1 MRARKAERC
10 LQRASAA
17 IENGSI
23 DEATSALEEA
33 RQLDPS
39 STRVQELTARL
50 EALSQPKPDLDLQ
63 LEAFSYSEP
72 EAPKRGF
79 IALAVA
85 VVCALALLG
94 IGGWE
99 AWTHQAELMTR
110 LPSHSAVDAKSGS
123 SAPTAATSAPGP
135 TESHASVGAV
145 PEPAVETKVVQPEVV
160 TEKPLPITDTVASA
174 VPPASIATTGSGT
187 GAAANA
193 PASIEPPKPSQS
205 TAPPGT
211 LEGAAP
217 PQRES
222 ESVQR
227 DAVTASQRE
236 AAAPT
241 LEYTPP
247 AAPPPAPTPSAATTF
262 IPAVTPPVIRAPK
275 PSDSPKP
282 VNTLADSDAAPAPST
297 SSPSTVSSAGRD
309 QAAAIRGAL
318 SRYEAAYNRLDVE
331 AVRTVWPSLDERALS
346 RAFDSLT
353 SQRVALENCTV
364 DVNGTTARAN
374 CTGTASWTPKVG
386 GGERSASRRWTFD
399 LAQADGS
406 WRIVHVQ
413 AR

>member
-33 RQLDPS
+33 RELEPS

-50 EALSQPKPDLDLQ
+50 EALSHPKPDLDLQ

-85 VVCALALLG
+85 VVCGLALLG

-99 AWTHQAELMTR
+99 SWTHQAELVTL
-110 LPSHSAVDAKSGS
+110 LPNHSAVDANSGS
-123 SAPTAATSAPGP
+123 SAPTVTSAPGP

-174 VPPASIATTGSGT
+174 APPAAIATTGSGA
-187 GAAANA
+187 GAAANP
-193 PASIEPPKPSQS
+193 PASVEPPKPSQS
-205 TAPPGT
+205 TATPRT
-211 LEGAAP
+211 LESAAP
-217 PQRES
+217 PLREN
-222 ESVQR
+222 ESLQR
-227 DAVTASQRE
+227 DAVTPSQRE

-247 AAPPPAPTPSAATTF
+247 AALPTAPTPSAATTF
-262 IPAVTPPVIRAPK
+262 IPAVTPPVIGAPK

-318 SRYEAAYNRLDVE
+318 SRYEAAYNRLDVG

-364 DVNGTTARAN
+364 DINGTTARAN
-374 CTGTASWTPKVG
+374 CTGSASWTPKVG

-399 LAQADGS
+399 LSQADGS